1 MGHIKLRW
9 CCRLWYKVH
18 YYTVTQVKYVLTYC
32 QLICL
37 YLQCRPI
44 TGQLHK
50 FHRPGW
56 FLWLNVAACTEMCT
70 RKSVD
75 LVSPG
80 LRGSECVSPPCSKII
95 AIPCFLLIFF
105 RFSSPYQITEMLLF
119 CYTPVVCVFW
129 RTNRGRRQ
137 ENWTGMFLTKCSLL
151 EKANMVTIG
160 KIPWKCISFH

>member
-56 FLWLNVAACTEMCT
+56 FLWLKVAACKKHTGG
-70 RKSVD
+70 KVQV
-75 LVSPG
+75 LYLQGWAALNVSPH
-80 LRGSECVSPPCSKII
+80 LIQKLQRS
-95 AIPCFLLIFF
+95 PCFLLIFF
-105 RFSSPYQITEMLLF
+105 RFHPCTIEMLLSS
-119 CYTPVVCVFW
+119 YPHVVRVCFKDIIEVEGRKNGQECFW
-129 RTNRGRRQ
+129 QNV
-137 ENWTGMFLTKCSLL
+137 LC
-151 EKANMVTIG
+151 
-160 KIPWKCISFH
+160 